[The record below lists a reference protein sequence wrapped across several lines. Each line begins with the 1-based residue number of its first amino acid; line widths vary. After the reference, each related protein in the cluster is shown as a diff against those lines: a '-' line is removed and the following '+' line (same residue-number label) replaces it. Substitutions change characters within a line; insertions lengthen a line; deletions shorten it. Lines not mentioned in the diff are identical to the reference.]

1 MLQEIEII
9 IDVQRQVKNIIK
21 IAEEINTTII
31 KIERNILKASVNNQI
46 MNPTNILGILKDL

>member
-31 KIERNILKASVNNQI
+31 KIERNILKTSVNNQI
-46 MNPTNILGILKDL
+46 MNPTNILGISKDL